1 MLRFFMNA
9 DYMIHLFSLEVKA
22 LPTYM

>member
-1 MLRFFMNA
+1 MNA

-22 LPTYM
+22 LPTYMWSWW